1 MFNLV
6 PEIQEKNR
14 RGNIAGGGGEGWA
27 FPLLIKNSGLQ
38 IQEIWWIPR

>member
-14 RGNIAGGGGEGWA
+14 RGNIAGGGGR
-27 FPLLIKNSGLQ
+27 LSISLTD
-38 IQEIWWIPR
+38 